1 MAMTK
6 GSGRTPAPAIGRRSF
21 LAAMGALPLVLA
33 ACSGGEQAVPSVTA
47 KADAFP
53 VTVSHAMGTSTIGAP
68 PARVVVL
75 GAMEADICAALGL
88 APVAMPGLG
97 NSSWFRSAVSEF
109 SGQSPAHLD
118 YSKGLP
124 LEAIQELEPDLIL
137 AMSAV
142 LSKESYA
149 ALSALAPVVTSQEKT
164 VADDWRTMTA
174 AVGRVLG
181 REEAAVTLIQTT
193 EEAIQVAVQ
202 DYPDLKGATVLYL
215 EASTVEGSDVRV
227 HAASST
233 PVRVLREFG
242 LVNAPALGPVTAGRP
257 ADDDSLSLV
266 SHVWL
271 RERASELSANV
282 LLVAISGDE
291 MSEYRSK
298 GELRG
303 LPSFGAGE
311 VYFITGTDIIALETG
326 SPLSMEWAGR
336 NLVPELAKTAY
347 LSKTK

>member
-6 GSGRTPAPAIGRRSF
+6 GSGRTPAQAMGRRSF
-21 LAAMGALPLVLA
+21 LTAMGALPLVLA
-33 ACSGGEQAVPSVTA
+33 ACSGGEQSVPSVTA

-53 VTVSHAMGTSTIGAP
+53 VTVSHAMGTSTIDAP
-68 PARVVVL
+68 PTRVVVL

-97 NSSWFRSAVSEF
+97 NSFWFRSAVSEF
-109 SGQSPAHLD
+109 SGKSPTHLD

-142 LSKESYA
+142 LSNESYVE
-149 ALSALAPVVTSQEKT
+149 LSALAPVVTSRQKT
-164 VADDWRTMTA
+164 VADDWRTMVAT
-174 AVGRVLG
+174 VGRVLG
-181 REEAAVTLIQTT
+181 RDEAVAGLIQTT
-193 EEAIQVAVQ
+193 EEAVKVAVQ
-202 DYPDLKGATVLYL
+202 DYPDLKGASVLYL
-215 EASTVEGSDVRV
+215 EASTVEGADVRV
-227 HAASST
+227 HAASSA

-242 LVNAPALGPVTAGRP
+242 LVNSPALGPATAGRP
-257 ADDDSLSLV
+257 ADDDSLSIV
-266 SHVWL
+266 SHAWF
-271 RERASELSANV
+271 RERAAELSADV
-282 LLVAISGDE
+282 LVVAISGEE
-291 MSEYRSK
+291 MSEYRSS

-303 LPSFGAGE
+303 LPTFGAGE
-311 VYFITGTDIIALETG
+311 IYFVTGTDIIALETG

-347 LSKTK
+347 LSKIK

>member
-1 MAMTK
+1 MAMTT
-6 GSGRTPAPAIGRRSF
+6 GSGRTPAQEIGRRSF
-21 LAAMGALPLVLA
+21 LTAIGALPLVLA
-33 ACSGGEQAVPSVTA
+33 GCSGGEQAVPSVTA

-53 VTVSHAMGTSTIGAP
+53 VTVSHAMGTATMDAP

-97 NSSWFRSAVSEF
+97 NSSWFRAAVSEF
-109 SGQSPAHLD
+109 GGQSPAHLD
-118 YSKGLP
+118 YSSGLP
-124 LEAIQELEPDLIL
+124 LETIQELEPDLIL

-149 ALSALAPVVTSQEKT
+149 ELSALAPVVTSQDNS
-164 VADDWRTMTA
+164 VADDWRTMVAT
-174 AVGRVLG
+174 VGRVLG
-181 REEAAVTLIQTT
+181 RDEAAASLNQTT
-193 EEAIQVAVQ
+193 EEAVKVAVQ

-215 EASTVEGSDVRV
+215 EASTVEGADVRV
-227 HAASST
+227 HSASSA

-242 LVNAPALGPVTAGRP
+242 LADAPALRRATAGRP
-257 ADDDSLSLV
+257 ADDDSLSVV
-266 SHVWL
+266 SHVWP
-271 RERASELSANV
+271 RERTAELSADV
-282 LLVAISGDE
+282 LLVAITGDE
-291 MSEYRSK
+291 MSEYRSS

-303 LPSFGAGE
+303 LPSFGGGE
-311 VYFITGTDIIALETG
+311 VYFVTGTDIIALETG

-347 LSKTK
+347 LSKIK